1 MEVDLYLISGSMRG
15 NMEDKKISCQFYLII
30 YTFGF
35 HENVTFSIFTLLLSF
50 AYRSFLIF

>member
-35 HENVTFSIFTLLLSF
+35 HKNVTFSIFTLLLSF